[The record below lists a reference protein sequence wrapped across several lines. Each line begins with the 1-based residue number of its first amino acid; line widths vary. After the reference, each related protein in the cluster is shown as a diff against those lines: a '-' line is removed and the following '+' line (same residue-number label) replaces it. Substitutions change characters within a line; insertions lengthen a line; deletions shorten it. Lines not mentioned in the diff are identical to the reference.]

1 MDSPEDRMTSVSVS
15 VSRLGAGPVVR
26 SDGQWTRRILIGI
39 ALGVVGL
46 LVLLPLVAVF
56 IEGLKKGLAL
66 YGAALIEPDAL
77 VAMALTAKVAVI
89 AVILNLAFGLAA
101 AWAIARFRF
110 RGRSLLVTIID
121 LPLAVSP
128 VIAGMVF
135 VLLFGAQGWFGRW
148 LSEHDVKII
157 FALPGIALATVFVT
171 VPFVARELIPVME
184 EQGAEEEE
192 AAIVLGASG
201 WQMFLRVTLPKVRS
215 ALGYGTI
222 LCAARAV
229 GEFGAVS
236 VVSGHIR
243 GLTNTLP
250 LHIEILY
257 DEYNFSAAFAAA
269 SLLTLL
275 ALATLGLK
283 AALEHR
289 RPRSP
294 APSKELA

>member
-1 MDSPEDRMTSVSVS
+1 MTDLPLERPAAATHPAPITRTDGSWAR
-15 VSRLGAGPVVR
+15 RL
-26 SDGQWTRRILIGI
+26 LIGV
-39 ALGVVGL
+39 ALLLVGL
-46 LVLLPLVAVF
+46 LVVVPLVAIF
-56 IEGLKKGLAL
+56 AEGLRKGLKL
-66 YGAALIEPDAL
+66 YFAALTEPDA
-77 VAMALTAKVAVI
+77 VAAIVLTVKVTIFAVI
-89 AVILNLAFGLAA
+89 GNLVFGVAA

-110 RGRSLLVTIID
+110 PGRSVLTTVID

-135 VLLFGAQGWFGRW
+135 VLLFGAQGWFGPW
-148 LSEHDVKII
+148 LSDHDIKIV
-157 FALPGIALATVFVT
+157 FALPGIALATAFVT

-192 AAIVLGASG
+192 AAIVLGANG
-201 WQMFLRVTLPKVRS
+201 WQTFFRITIPKIRT
-215 ALGYGTI
+215 ALVYGTI

-243 GLTNTLP
+243 GLTNTVP

-257 DEYNFSAAFAAA
+257 NEYNFSAAFAAA

-275 ALATLGLK
+275 ALATLVTKTVLERRIARL
-283 AALEHR
+283 AAAR
-289 RPRSP
+289 KDPPTS
-294 APSKELA
+294 